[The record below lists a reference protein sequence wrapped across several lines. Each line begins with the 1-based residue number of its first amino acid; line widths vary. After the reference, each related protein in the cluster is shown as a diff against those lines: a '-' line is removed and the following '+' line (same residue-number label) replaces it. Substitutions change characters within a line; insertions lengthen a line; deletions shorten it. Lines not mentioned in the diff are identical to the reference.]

1 MILLIKHTAEWKLIS
16 QKNQTQINKYNIL
29 KNKISRQQQKRLEI
43 QS

>member
-29 KNKISRQQQKRLEI
+29 KNKSRQQQKRLEI